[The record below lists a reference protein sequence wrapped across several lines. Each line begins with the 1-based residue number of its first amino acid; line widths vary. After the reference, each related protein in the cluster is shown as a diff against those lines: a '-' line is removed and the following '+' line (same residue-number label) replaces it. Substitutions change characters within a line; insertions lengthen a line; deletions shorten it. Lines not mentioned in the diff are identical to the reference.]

1 MRFATAATLAALT
14 ICACGDSFSP
24 TQSNVAGTYSA
35 TRLETVTGGVTTDQL
50 AAGATLTLALA
61 ANGSVTGRL
70 FVPNG
75 DEGGG
80 KLDESMAGTWVLS
93 GGSVTFSQTADTFV
107 RNTTFTATSDKLTG
121 EMTFGGTTVTLTL
134 AK

>member
-1 MRFATAATLAALT
+1 MLRRPRSQRDHLRLRRQLAL
-14 ICACGDSFSP
+14 

-61 ANGSVTGRL
+61 ANGSVTGRRS
-70 FVPNG
+70 VPNG

-80 KLDESMAGTWVLS
+80 NLDESMAGTWVLS

-107 RNTTFTATSDKLTG
+107 RKHHVHRHVGQADGVK
-121 EMTFGGTTVTLTL
+121 
-134 AK
+134 